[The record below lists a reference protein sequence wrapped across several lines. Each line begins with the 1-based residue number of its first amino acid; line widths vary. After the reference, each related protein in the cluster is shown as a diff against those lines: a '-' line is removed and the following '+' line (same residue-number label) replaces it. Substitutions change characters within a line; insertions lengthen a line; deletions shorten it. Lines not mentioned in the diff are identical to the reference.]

1 MWSQKVAQKGIIAAG
16 CMAMIYTQLT
26 MSPATIEFARSLG
39 ATSWHVGILG
49 ALPTLMLF
57 MQFVAAVLANHI
69 QYRRWI
75 WFSFTII
82 QRLVLIPVA
91 AVPWLFPNIS
101 DQWWLWMLIILTA
114 INHALIH
121 FTTPLWLSWMG
132 DYLPHQGL
140 NRYWGIRQL
149 WMYWSGIISLLGGAI
164 FLSESGLDIQQGFAT
179 LIFLGGIFGIIDI
192 LIFLKVD
199 EPPVTKMK
207 EPKLKEVLLTPFKD
221 INFRSFISFTCFW
234 HFAAMLGAPF
244 ISFYLLDY
252 IGMDVFRLL
261 LLWTCAWVGG
271 AIFSKRLGHL
281 AEHFGNRPMLILCT
295 AFKSTNMIGLL
306 FLPRDPII
314 AFWIMVPIFM
324 LDSVL
329 NAGIAIANNGFMLKN
344 SPAENRTMYIAAGTA
359 VAGIVGG
366 VTSILTGAF
375 LYLSSGWSLS
385 WGWIDFN
392 NFQIV
397 FAASLI
403 MRLAAAF
410 FARTV
415 REPDSHWTAQVVVQ
429 LVGVTPLRILR
440 FPVGF
445 YRSFVSDEK
454 DSSSRNEKRV
464 RKKKKKKKNLDE
476 HESP

>member
-1 MWSQKVAQKGIIAAG
+1 MWSQKVAQRGIIVAG

-39 ATSWHVGILG
+39 ATGWHIGILG

-69 QYRRWI
+69 HYRRWI

-82 QRLVLIPVA
+82 QRLMLIPVA
-91 AVPWLFPNIS
+91 AVPWLFPNLPHQS
-101 DQWWLWMLIILTA
+101 CLWLLIILTA

-140 NRYWGIRQL
+140 NRFWGIRQL

-164 FLSESGLDIQQGFAT
+164 FLSESGLGIQQGFAT
-179 LIFLGGIFGIIDI
+179 LILLGGIFGIIDI
-192 LIFLKVD
+192 LVFLKVD

-207 EPKLKEVLLTPFKD
+207 EPKLKEVLLTPFYDK
-221 INFRSFISFTCFW
+221 NFRSYISFTCFW

-244 ISFYLLDY
+244 ITYYLLDY

-295 AFKSTNMIGLL
+295 AFKSTNMVGLL
-306 FLPRDPII
+306 FLPRDPSV
-314 AFWIMVPIFM
+314 AFWIMVPIFI

-344 SPAENRTMYIAAGTA
+344 SPAENRTMFIAAGTA
-359 VAGIVGG
+359 VAGLVGG
-366 VTSILTGAF
+366 LTSIVTGAF
-375 LYLSSGWSLS
+375 LVFSAGWNMSF
-385 WGWIDFN
+385 GGADFT
-392 NFQIV
+392 NFHII
-397 FAASLI
+397 FAASLT

-410 FARTV
+410 FARTI
-415 REPDSHWTAQVVVQ
+415 REPNSHWTAQVVVQ

-440 FPVGF
+440 FPVGL
-445 YRSFVSDEK
+445 YRSFVSDDNASPSRKEK
-454 DSSSRNEKRV
+454 HN
-464 RKKKKKKKNLDE
+464 RKKPLI
-476 HESP
+476 

>member
-1 MWSQKVAQKGIIAAG
+1 MWSQKVAQKGIIVAG

-39 ATSWHVGILG
+39 ATGWHIGILG
-49 ALPTLMLF
+49 ALPALMLF

-69 QYRRWI
+69 HYRRWI
-75 WFSFTII
+75 WFSCTII
-82 QRLVLIPVA
+82 QRLMLIPVA
-91 AVPWLFPNIS
+91 AVPWLFPNLS
-101 DQWWLWMLIILTA
+101 NHSWLWLLIILTA

-164 FLSESGLDIQQGFAT
+164 FLSESGLGIQQGFAA
-179 LIFLGGIFGIIDI
+179 LILLGGIFGIIDI

-207 EPKLKEVLLTPFKD
+207 EPKLKEVLLTPFYDK
-221 INFRSFISFTCFW
+221 NFRSFISFTCFW

-295 AFKSTNMIGLL
+295 AFKSTNMVGLL
-306 FLPRDPII
+306 FLPRDPIV
-314 AFWIMVPIFM
+314 AFWIMVPIFI

-359 VAGIVGG
+359 VAGLVGG
-366 VTSILTGAF
+366 LTSIVTGAF
-375 LYLSSGWSLS
+375 LVLSAGWNMSFGGS
-385 WGWIDFN
+385 DFT
-392 NFQIV
+392 NFHII

-410 FARTV
+410 FARTI
-415 REPDSHWTAQVVVQ
+415 REPNSHWTAQVVVQ

-440 FPVGF
+440 FPVGL
-445 YRSFVSDEK
+445 YRSFVSDENT
-454 DSSSRNEKRV
+454 SPSRKEKHD
-464 RKKKKKKKNLDE
+464 RKKPLN
-476 HESP
+476 

>member
-1 MWSQKVAQKGIIAAG
+1 MWSQKVAQRGIIVAV

-26 MSPATIEFARSLG
+26 MSPATIQFARSLG

-57 MQFVAAVLANHI
+57 MQFVSAVLANHI
-69 QYRRWI
+69 HYRRWI

-91 AVPWLFPNIS
+91 AVPLLFPNLS
-101 DQWWLWMLIILTA
+101 DQWWLWLLIILTA

-207 EPKLKEVLLTPFKD
+207 EPKLKTVLLTPFQD
-221 INFRSFISFTCFW
+221 QNFRSFISFTCFW

-244 ISFYLLDY
+244 ITFYLLDY

-295 AFKSTNMIGLL
+295 AFKSTNMFGLL

-314 AFWIMVPIFM
+314 AFWVMVPIFM

-344 SPAENRTMYIAAGTA
+344 SPAENRTMFIAAGTA
-359 VAGIVGG
+359 VAGLVGG
-366 VTSILTGAF
+366 FTSIVTGGF
-375 LYLSSGWSLS
+375 LVLSTGWSMS
-385 WGWIDFN
+385 IGSIDFN
-392 NFQIV
+392 NFHII

-403 MRLAAAF
+403 MRLVAAF
-410 FARTV
+410 FARTI

-445 YRSFVSDEK
+445 YRSFVSDENV
-454 DSSSRNEKRV
+454 SPSRKEKRN
-464 RKKKKKKKNLDE
+464 RKKNSNLDE
-476 HESP
+476 PESP

>member
-1 MWSQKVAQKGIIAAG
+1 MWSQKVAQKGIIVAG

-39 ATSWHVGILG
+39 ATSWHIGILG

-69 QYRRWI
+69 HYRRWI
-75 WFSFTII
+75 WFSFTMI

-91 AVPWLFPNIS
+91 AVPFLFPDFS
-101 DQWWLWMLIILTA
+101 DQRWLWMLIIFTA
-114 INHALIH
+114 LNHALIH

-140 NRYWGIRQL
+140 NRFWGVRQL
-149 WMYWSGIISLLGGAI
+149 WMYWSGIVSLLAGAI
-164 FLSESGLDIQQGFAT
+164 FLSESGLDIQQGFAI
-179 LIFLGGIFGIIDI
+179 LILIGGIFGIIDI
-192 LIFLKVD
+192 LIFLKID

-207 EPKLKEVLLTPFKD
+207 EPKLKEVLFTPFYDK
-221 INFRSFISFTCFW
+221 NFRSFISFTCFW
-234 HFAAMLGAPF
+234 HFAAMIGAPF

-261 LLWTCAWVGG
+261 LLWTCAWLGG

-281 AEHFGNRPMLILCT
+281 AEHFGNRPLLVLCIT
-295 AFKSTNMIGLL
+295 FKSTNMIGLL
-306 FLPRDPII
+306 FLPRDPTI

-324 LDSVL
+324 LDSLL

-344 SPAENRTMYIAAGTA
+344 SPAENRTMFIAAGTA

-366 VTSILTGAF
+366 ITSIATGAF
-375 LYLSSGWSLS
+375 LVLSTGWNMSL
-385 WGWIDFN
+385 GWMDFSH
-392 NFQIV
+392 FHIV
-397 FAASLI
+397 FATSLI
-403 MRLAAAF
+403 MRLVAAF
-410 FARTV
+410 FVRTI
-415 REPDSHWTAQVVVQ
+415 REPDTHCTAQVVVQ

-445 YRSFVSDEK
+445 YRSFVSE
-454 DSSSRNEKRV
+454 DSSSLSRKEKRE
-464 RKKKKKKKNLDE
+464 RKKNKSSDKKNE
-476 HESP
+476 